1 MRINCNYI
9 VNYLTVI
16 LFMLFTGCS
25 KQNETETDF
34 DPAEPVNRLTGTDSE
49 FRLSTGNTWV
59 HV

>member
-1 MRINCNYI
+1 
-9 VNYLTVI
+9 
-16 LFMLFTGCS
+16 MLFTGCS
-25 KQNETETDF
+25 KQNEAETDF

>member
-16 LFMLFTGCS
+16 LLMLLTGCS

-34 DPAEPVNRLTGTDSE
+34 NPAELVNPLMGTDSE

-59 HV
+59 HG